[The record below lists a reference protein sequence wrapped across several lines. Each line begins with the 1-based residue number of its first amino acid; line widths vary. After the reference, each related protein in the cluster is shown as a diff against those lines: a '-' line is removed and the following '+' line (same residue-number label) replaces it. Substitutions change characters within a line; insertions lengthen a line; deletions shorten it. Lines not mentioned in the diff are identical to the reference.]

1 MGHGRE
7 DLTDQPVLFW
17 PVGAYSIIYRPETM
31 PLEVVRV
38 LHGSRDI
45 PSLV

>member
-1 MGHGRE
+1 MGHIRE
-7 DLTDQPVLFW
+7 DLTAQQVLFW
-17 PVGAYSIIYRPETM
+17 PVGVYTIIYRPRTT
-31 PLEVVRV
+31 PLEIVRV